1 MSGNRGIPT
10 LNLEKPGKLNNSSQQ
25 RTRFSYYG
33 AGPKAADAN
42 NLNLNHSNERKA
54 LWQSQD
60 ENAPVESQLMDAK
73 LMNSQLEVSSC
84 PISLQKLYCR
94 LPRSC

>member
-1 MSGNRGIPT
+1 MSQNRGISAST
-10 LNLEKPGKLNNSSQQ
+10 LEKLEKLKSSTEQ
-25 RTRFSYYG
+25 RFSYNE
-33 AGPKAADAN
+33 PSVNVN
-42 NLNLNHSNERKA
+42 NKNKKGIKA

-84 PISLQKLYCR
+84 LKSVLSSFVIFSHRHLI
-94 LPRSC
+94 